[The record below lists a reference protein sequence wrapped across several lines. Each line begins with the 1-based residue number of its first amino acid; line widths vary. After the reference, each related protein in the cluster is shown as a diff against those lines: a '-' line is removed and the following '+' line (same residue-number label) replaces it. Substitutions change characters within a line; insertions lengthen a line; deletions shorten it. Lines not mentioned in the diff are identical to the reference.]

1 MKKKQQTISQI
12 NKKTIESAQS
22 DDTLVETIDE
32 SNKNYFNK
40 NLDKSLIP
48 KQQTSNLIIFLLEN
62 PSYQGR
68 VETKPDL

>member
-22 DDTLVETIDE
+22 DYTLVETIDE

-40 NLDKSLIP
+40 NLDKSVITNT
-48 KQQTSNLIIFLLEN
+48 QTTDE
-62 PSYQGR
+62 
-68 VETKPDL
+68 

>member
-40 NLDKSLIP
+40 NLDKSVITNT
-48 KQQTSNLIIFLLEN
+48 QTTDE
-62 PSYQGR
+62 
-68 VETKPDL
+68 

>member
-22 DDTLVETIDE
+22 DNTLVETTDE

-40 NLDKSLIP
+40 DLGKSVITNT
-48 KQQTSNLIIFLLEN
+48 QTTDE
-62 PSYQGR
+62 
-68 VETKPDL
+68 